1 LEIRLV
7 KEDIIKRDIEKILN
21 CTNSWIEVIGGS
33 TDDDI
38 VKRGGSIVHRKT
50 VKKRSIL
57 DGSALIAGKYY
68 AMPNK

>member
-1 LEIRLV
+1 M
-7 KEDIIKRDIEKILN
+7 
-21 CTNSWIEVIGGS
+21 GGS

-38 VKRGGSIVHRKT
+38 VKRCGSILHRKT
-50 VKKRSIL
+50 GKIRSIL